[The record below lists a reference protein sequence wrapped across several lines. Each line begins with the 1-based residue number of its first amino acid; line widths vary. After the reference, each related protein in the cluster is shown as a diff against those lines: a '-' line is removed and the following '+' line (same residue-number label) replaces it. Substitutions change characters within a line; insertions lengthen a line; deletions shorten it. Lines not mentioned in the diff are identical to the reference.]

1 MQLKVGDTVRYLN
14 SVGGGRV
21 TKIDGQMAYVDEDG
35 FETPVL
41 ARECVV
47 VASGDSFYKK
57 DVPEALKPKPRATA
71 GAAVAP
77 EAARKPEPESEP
89 LPAIEETPEG
99 EKLNLVIGFEPADI
113 RRLSSTTFDASF
125 VNDSNYWLYLTV
137 ATRRRESESWQLR
150 FGGIIEPQ
158 MQEFLFELTVDD
170 LPDIDRISVQA
181 LPFKRP
187 GEYTRKAPV
196 DFEQRLDATKFA
208 RLHCFDVNPYF
219 ESKVIALDI
228 VRDDKTM
235 GRPGPSHAETLQAA
249 LAQKQT
255 ADRRRPRAVERR
267 AVKPDMSV
275 PLEVDLH
282 SSELLYTTDGM
293 SKSDILNYQIDT
305 FRRIMD
311 ENLKYPGRTI
321 IFIHGK
327 GEGVLRAALMKE
339 LNHRYK
345 GHDVSDASFREYG
358 FGATKVVIR
367 HTR

>member
-71 GAAVAP
+71 AAAVAP
-77 EAARKPEPESEP
+77 EAARKPEPAPEP

-137 ATRRRESESWQLR
+137 ATRRRDSESWQLR

-196 DFEQRLDATKFA
+196 DFEQRLNATKFA

-255 ADRRRPRAVERR
+255 ADRRRPRAV
-267 AVKPDMSV
+267 KPDLSV

>member
-71 GAAVAP
+71 AAAVAP
-77 EAARKPEPESEP
+77 EAARKPEPAPEP

-137 ATRRRESESWQLR
+137 ATRRRDSESWQLR

-255 ADRRRPRAVERR
+255 ADRRRPRAV
-267 AVKPDMSV
+267 KPDLSV

-311 ENLKYPGRTI
+311 ENLKYPDRTI

>member
-21 TKIDGQMAYVDEDG
+21 TRIEGQMAYVDEDG

-57 DVPEALKPKPRATA
+57 EVPPALRPKQTATA
-71 GAAVAP
+71 EPKAAPQPAMR
-77 EAARKPEPESEP
+77 EPEPAP
-89 LPAIEETPEG
+89 LPAVEETPEG

-137 ATRRRESESWQLR
+137 ATRRRDSDRWQLR
-150 FGGIIEPQ
+150 FGGVIEPQ
-158 MQEFLFELTVDD
+158 MQEFLFELTVED
-170 LPDIDRISVQA
+170 LPDIDRLSVQA

-187 GEYTRKAPV
+187 GEFTRKAPV
-196 DFEQRLDATKFA
+196 DFEQRIDATKFA

-219 ESKVIALDI
+219 ESKVIAVDI
-228 VRDDKTM
+228 VRDDKTV
-235 GRPGPSHAETLQAA
+235 GRAEPSHAEMLQAA
-249 LAQKQT
+249 LTEKQKV
-255 ADRRRPRAVERR
+255 DRRRPRTVEKRS
-267 AVKPDMSV
+267 VKPDLSV

-282 SSELLYTTDGM
+282 SSELLYSTEGL
-293 SKSDILNYQIDT
+293 SKSDILNYQVDT
-305 FRRIMD
+305 FRRVMD

-339 LNHRYK
+339 LNNRYK

>member
-57 DVPEALKPKPRATA
+57 DVPEALKPKPRAA
-71 GAAVAP
+71 AEAAVAP
-77 EAARKPEPESEP
+77 ETARKPEPESEP
-89 LPAIEETPEG
+89 LPAIKETPEG

-137 ATRRRESESWQLR
+137 ATRRRDSESWQLR

-267 AVKPDMSV
+267 TVKPDLSA

-358 FGATKVVIR
+358 FGATKVIIR

>member
-57 DVPEALKPKPRATA
+57 EVPEALRPKREGTP
-71 GAAVAP
+71 AAKAESKAAP
-77 EAARKPEPESEP
+77 AFQPEPEP
-89 LPAIEETPEG
+89 LPAVEETPEC
-99 EKLNLVIGFEPADI
+99 EKLNLVLGFEPADI
-113 RRLSSTTFDASF
+113 RKLSSTTFDASF

-137 ATRRRESESWQLR
+137 ATRRRDSDSWQLR
-150 FGGIIEPQ
+150 FGGVIEPQ

-170 LPDIDRISVQA
+170 LPDIDRISVEA

-187 GEYTRKAPV
+187 GEFTRKAPV

-219 ESKVIALDI
+219 DSKVIALDI
-228 VRDDKTM
+228 VRDDKTV
-235 GRPGPSHAETLQAA
+235 GRPEPPHAEVLKAA
-249 LAQKQT
+249 LTEKQT

-267 AVKPDMSV
+267 AVKPDLSV

-339 LNHRYK
+339 LNHRYR

-367 HTR
+367 HIR